1 MSTAIVASRINT
13 DRELRRHHIKA
24 IDFDLWHMDHYDD
37 GHHEVHMLYLG
48 GWTPRGFQG
57 KGDTFTTALDDAI
70 RQLREAL
77 PADPPGTY
85 SRNSDGPRIPGV
97 MCSPQMTHS

>member
-77 PADPPGTY
+77 PADPP
-85 SRNSDGPRIPGV
+85 D
-97 MCSPQMTHS
+97 